1 MINRQRTPELM
12 DQPGLDPSEHAAAL
26 RGLKRIH
33 KISLS
38 ERYFIRALETVGKN
52 HSGKPLRVL
61 DMACGG
67 GDLLCSLVKKARSK
81 GWNMVAEGCDFSDQ
95 AVQIATENA
104 RNHGVSAR
112 FFQWDALQGPLP
124 EKYDVIVN
132 SLFLHHLDESQV
144 VTVLK
149 NMADSVNHMIVVDDL
164 IRSRWG
170 YVMAKVGCHMLSR
183 SPIVHFDGPV
193 SVKAAFSLAEI
204 SDLARQAG
212 LSGVQIQKH
221 WPERFILTWQAS

>member
-38 ERYFIRALETVGKN
+38 ERYFLKALEVVAKN
-52 HSGKPLRVL
+52 NSGKPLRIL

-67 GDLLCSLVKKARSK
+67 GDLLCSLAKKARSK
-81 GWNMVAEGCDFSDQ
+81 GWKMVAEGCDFNDQ
-95 AVQIATENA
+95 AVQIAAENA
-104 RNHGVSAR
+104 RNHGVTAQ

-124 EKYDVIVN
+124 EKYDVIVC

-144 VTVLK
+144 VAVLK
-149 NMADSVNHMIVVDDL
+149 NMANSVNKMIAVDDL

-170 YVMAKVGCHMLSR
+170 YVMAQVGCHLLSR

-193 SVKAAFSLAEI
+193 SVKAALSLAEI
-204 SDLARQAG
+204 SDLASQAG
-212 LSGVQIQKH
+212 LAGVKIHKH
-221 WPERFILTWQAS
+221 WPERFLLTWQAS